1 MRASTALL
9 SKNPYTFSKSCLTK
23 TTTSGIP
30 RHSRQQFTRNAIPAT
45 RFNTSFS
52 KLEKTYKCNYNNII
66 KEQRRELKNDI
77 THVNYDNILNIR
89 HCIVLLDKIWRY
101 IDKKPISEQEKSKMK
116 TTAILIDAFVIVPI
130 MIITV
135 AAIIIIQTAI
145 KYM

>member
-1 MRASTALL
+1 MILPMS
-9 SKNPYTFSKSCLTK
+9 
-23 TTTSGIP
+23 IM
-30 RHSRQQFTRNAIPAT
+30 
-45 RFNTSFS
+45 
-52 KLEKTYKCNYNNII
+52 II
-66 KEQRRELKNDI
+66 FL
-77 THVNYDNILNIR
+77 ILD
-89 HCIVLLDKIWRY
+89 IVLLDKIWRF